1 MKMIMTITMTMTMVR
16 VTPSEVERALLVLE
30 NGKVMFDPL
39 LCKKIPM
46 NFLFSI
52 QDPAAS
58 LYMKLVKNFFFLLEM
73 GFYLQFYKGTS
84 MFRKNKRLINGCTI
98 GMC

>member
-58 LYMKLVKNFFFLLEM
+58 LYMKLVKNFFFFLKWVFICNSIRVLVCFERT
-73 GFYLQFYKGTS
+73 KD
-84 MFRKNKRLINGCTI
+84 
-98 GMC
+98 

>member
-52 QDPAAS
+52 QDPAS
-58 LYMKLVKNFFFLLEM
+58 LYMKLVKNFFFLEM

-84 MFRKNKRLINGCTI
+84 TFRKNKRLINGWAI
-98 GMC
+98 GMF

>member
-52 QDPAAS
+52 QDPAS
-58 LYMKLVKNFFFLLEM
+58 LYMKLVKNVFFLLKWV
-73 GFYLQFYKGTS
+73 FICNSIRVLVRF
-84 MFRKNKRLINGCTI
+84 KRTKD
-98 GMC
+98 

>member
-30 NGKVMFDPL
+30 NGKVIFDPL

-52 QDPAAS
+52 QDAS
-58 LYMKLVKNFFFLLEM
+58 LYMKLVKNLFYEM
-73 GFYLQFYKGTS
+73 GFYLQLY
-84 MFRKNKRLINGCTI
+84 I
-98 GMC
+98 

>member
-58 LYMKLVKNFFFLLEM
+58 LYMKLVKKVFFFLKWVFICNSISTL
-73 GFYLQFYKGTS
+73 
-84 MFRKNKRLINGCTI
+84 RKNKRLINGCTI